1 MRTMLSTCSSASSSL
16 LQTDLSIQ
24 SLRYSA
30 SSTALYSELGGRF
43 ASVCFTDSC
52 LQLPPKKRPSPLHS
66 ISGWESRMRMS
77 HVVPDFCWPTTKKT
91 VVAPTT
97 GRTSSPRARA
107 SSLLSAA
114 ISASLMAIRL
124 RACRLTLDRR
134 ELAAVSRDDFAHRS
148 VSTALLLPGVIVVRS
163 PQSRAQ
169 LHAPN
174 SPRAPQRLSSGLRNG
189 AGNGPCGWYAPREAP
204 QSIRVRPTVS
214 LTAPPGLWKRTIEF
228 YQPA

>member
-52 LQLPPKKRPSPLHS
+52 LQLFPKKRPSPLHR
-66 ISGWESRMRMS
+66 ISGWESNMRMS

-91 VVAPTT
+91 GVSPTT
-97 GRTSSPRARA
+97 ICTSSPRVRA

-124 RACRLTLDRR
+124 RALLLTLERR

-148 VSTALLLPGVIVVRS
+148 VSTALLRSGVIVLTS
-163 PQSRAQ
+163 PQPRASSSTA
-169 LHAPN
+169 HAPC
-174 SPRAPQRLSSGLRNG
+174 SPRTPNSSASDR
-189 AGNGPCGWYAPREAP
+189 APRE
-204 QSIRVRPTVS
+204 
-214 LTAPPGLWKRTIEF
+214 GRT
-228 YQPA
+228 PAASREP